1 MGGEGAEIVPSAIL
15 LPAPEPDRGGVAQA
29 LKGFVMPR
37 RFYDSVGELKQA
49 VLHGLR
55 LLEAVEVQCQIGDT

>member
-1 MGGEGAEIVPSAIL
+1 VWRRLEGFL
-15 LPAPEPDRGGVAQA
+15 
-29 LKGFVMPR
+29 MPR
-37 RFYDSVGELKQA
+37 RFYGSVGELKQA